1 MEREKVKQ
9 EFLAVIQPFTRK
21 TSAGEITDD
30 TLLVDD
36 LNVHSARLVD
46 IILEMEDKFSVRIDD
61 EESSSMTT
69 VGGAVNLL
77 MAKLAEQAAAA

>member
-21 TSAGEITDD
+21 NGAAEITDD

-69 VGGAVNLL
+69 VGGAVDLL